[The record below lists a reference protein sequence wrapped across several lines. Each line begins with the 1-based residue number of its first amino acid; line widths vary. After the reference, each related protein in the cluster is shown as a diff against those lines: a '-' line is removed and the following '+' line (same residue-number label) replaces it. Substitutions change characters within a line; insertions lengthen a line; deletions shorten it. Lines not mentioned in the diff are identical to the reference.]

1 MGSCG
6 YSLFQFNNSGLILFF
21 PLSVFATCFSNSE
34 RLVFCYPQFTY
45 LIFHNSNTHRIL
57 FWIASSC
64 FCEKLVS
71 CLEFTLEFTLCLK
84 LFSFLILGTVSWKTV
99 FKSCQGYSS
108 FPAPPYYLLSVVLLL
123 TWNTTLVYLFS
134 FFISQLLLLIL
145 VFVLFE
151 YVKHRVLRLEL
162 FTRAIVRAVL
172 FPQIPS
178 ILSLFSLLFFPSV
191 TSISNF

>member
-6 YSLFQFNNSGLILFF
+6 YSLFQFNNSGLILFL
-21 PLSVFATCFSNSE
+21 PLSIFAACFSNSE
-34 RLVFCYPQFTY
+34 RLVFYYPQFTY
-45 LIFHNSNTHRIL
+45 LILHNSNTHRIL

-71 CLEFTLEFTLCLK
+71 CLEFTLCLK
-84 LFSFLILGTVSWKTV
+84 LFSFLILGTISWKTV

-123 TWNTTLVYLFS
+123 TWNATLVYLFL
-134 FFISQLLLLIL
+134 FFISQFLLLIL
-145 VFVLFE
+145 FFILFE

-162 FTRAIVRAVL
+162 FTRAIVRNVL
-172 FPQIPS
+172 YPQIPS

-191 TSISNF
+191 TNISNF